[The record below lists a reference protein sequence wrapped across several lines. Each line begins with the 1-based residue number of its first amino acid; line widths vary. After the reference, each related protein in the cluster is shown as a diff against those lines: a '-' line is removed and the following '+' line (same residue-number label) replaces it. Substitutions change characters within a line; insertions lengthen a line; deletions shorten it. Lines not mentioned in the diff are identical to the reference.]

1 MRHGGAT
8 DPVEPASIVQG
19 PESCAPFSRIELLP
33 NCSLSV
39 RGAWFF
45 FGTVAA
51 ATLTFALY
59 FVAQGFWPVLPWA
72 GLELAL
78 LGWALWATMRRR
90 RWTQTIT
97 VTPDHVEI
105 TTRGRRGEDRFV
117 FSRHWAAVTLR
128 RAHGWH
134 PSRLLVESH
143 GKTLEVG
150 GFLTE
155 EERRALHRRLA
166 ELIGRKAE
174 SPELGTAL
182 AAAATRGA
190 DEPATAPSGGEGRR
204 SGGGHG

>member
-1 MRHGGAT
+1 MRHGGVT
-8 DPVEPASIVQG
+8 DLEPGAAVQAAAAG
-19 PESCAPFSRIELLP
+19 TPFRRIELLP

-45 FGTVAA
+45 FGTVAF
-51 ATLTFALY
+51 ATLTFAFY

-72 GLELAL
+72 GLELGI

-105 TTRGRRGEDRFV
+105 TTRGKDGERRIV

-134 PSRLLVESH
+134 PSRLVVESH
-143 GKTLEVG
+143 GNALEVG
-150 GFLTE
+150 SFLTE

-174 SPELGTAL
+174 SPELETAL
-182 AAAATRGA
+182 AATATRGPEDSVPGA
-190 DEPATAPSGGEGRR
+190 GPPAGPGPGPAPW
-204 SGGGHG
+204 